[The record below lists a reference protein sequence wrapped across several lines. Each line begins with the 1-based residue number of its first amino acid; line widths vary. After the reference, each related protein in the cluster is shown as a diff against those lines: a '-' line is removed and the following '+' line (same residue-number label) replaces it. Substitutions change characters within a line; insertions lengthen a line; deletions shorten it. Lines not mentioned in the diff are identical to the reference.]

1 MSIKIV
7 TDSTSYI
14 PQSIINEYDISVVS
28 LNVAF
33 KDESFR
39 EVDIDNNT
47 FYKKM
52 DEKGIPTSSQPSVQE
67 LYDAFEKLVIEK
79 HDVVGVFLSSEMSG
93 TYSTANM
100 VKDMINEKYAEAKIE
115 IIDSRSNCMQLG
127 YAVISAAKA
136 AKEGKTIT
144 EVALAAEKN
153 IKSSRFLFVPE
164 NLEYL
169 KKGGRIGTAGALIGK
184 ILSINPILTVAEGK
198 TTVFDKVR
206 TKKRAIQSMIATFE
220 EDIKNFG
227 LGDIIVHH
235 INCEEEARQI
245 ATLLKEK
252 VGLNVLI
259 GSIGPVIGLHVGP
272 GAIGIA
278 YYTKEVL
285 A

>member
-1 MSIKIV
+1 MAIKIV

-14 PQSIINEYDISVVS
+14 PKSLIDEYDISVVS

-33 KDESFR
+33 KDENFR
-39 EVDIDNNT
+39 EVDIDNHS

-52 DEKGIPTSSQPSVQE
+52 DEKGIPMSSQPSVQE
-67 LYDAFEKLVIEK
+67 LYDAFGKIAIEQ
-79 HDVVGVFLSSEMSG
+79 DDIVGVFLSSDMSG

-100 VKDMINEKYAEAKIE
+100 VKDMIHERYPETDIE

-127 YAVISAAKA
+127 YAVIAAAKA
-136 AKEGKTIT
+136 AKEGKEME
-144 EVALAAEKN
+144 EVVAEAEKN

-164 NLEYL
+164 TLEYL
-169 KKGGRIGTAGALIGK
+169 KKGGRIGTASALIGK
-184 ILSINPILTVAEGK
+184 ILSINPILTVSEGK

-220 EDIKNFG
+220 EDIRKFG
-227 LGDIIVHH
+227 FGDIIVHH
-235 INCEEEARQI
+235 INCEEEAKLI
-245 ATLLKEK
+245 AGMLKEK
-252 VGLNVLI
+252 LGRNILI

-278 YYTKEVL
+278 YYTNEALV
-285 A
+285 